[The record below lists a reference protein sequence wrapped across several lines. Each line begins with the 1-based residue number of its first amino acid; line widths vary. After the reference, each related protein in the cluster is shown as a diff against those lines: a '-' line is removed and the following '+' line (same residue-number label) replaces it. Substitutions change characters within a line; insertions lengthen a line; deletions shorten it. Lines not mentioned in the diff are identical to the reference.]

1 LDSNDLV
8 SVLVPVYNSEKF
20 LNESIES
27 VLNQTYK
34 NIEVIAIDDG
44 STDNSL
50 KVLHQYSDR
59 INILSQEN
67 QGLATAINAG
77 INTMKGKWFKWFS
90 PDDVLYP
97 EAIQTLVK
105 AARNLP
111 ENTITY
117 SNWEIVDENGK
128 KLREFSESNFNDLS
142 KFDYNVRLLDGQQV
156 NVNTSL
162 IPCSL
167 FKKGC
172 EFRSLPEQ
180 VAIDH
185 DFFMNAALIFDTKFH
200 LIPTSLIKYR
210 IHKGQ
215 LSHRNI
221 TKTLDY
227 LQKIKNEILSK
238 LDEKERIE
246 YINALK
252 EYKMKKPLSK
262 KAMNVG
268 LKLVSS
274 LPPWVS
280 DNVLTLY
287 LNKLRSSR

>member
-1 LDSNDLV
+1 MDSNDLV
-8 SVLVPVYNSEKF
+8 SVVIPVYNSEKF
-20 LNESIES
+20 LNESIEF

-67 QGLATAINAG
+67 QGLAAAINAG
-77 INTMKGKWFKWFS
+77 IKKMKGKWFKWFS

-105 AARNLP
+105 VARNLP
-111 ENTITY
+111 ENTIIY
-117 SNWEIVDENGK
+117 SNWKIVDENGK
-128 KLREFSESNFNDLS
+128 KLREFFESNFNDLS

-172 EFRSLPEQ
+172 KFRSLPEP
-180 VAIDH
+180 VAIDY
-185 DFFMNAALIFDTKFH
+185 DFF
-200 LIPTSLIKYR
+200 YECR
-210 IHKGQ
+210 
-215 LSHRNI
+215 
-221 TKTLDY
+221 
-227 LQKIKNEILSK
+227 
-238 LDEKERIE
+238 
-246 YINALK
+246 
-252 EYKMKKPLSK
+252 
-262 KAMNVG
+262 
-268 LKLVSS
+268 
-274 LPPWVS
+274 
-280 DNVLTLY
+280 
-287 LNKLRSSR
+287 LNF

>member
-1 LDSNDLV
+1 
-8 SVLVPVYNSEKF
+8 
-20 LNESIES
+20 
-27 VLNQTYK
+27 
-34 NIEVIAIDDG
+34 
-44 STDNSL
+44 
-50 KVLHQYSDR
+50 
-59 INILSQEN
+59 
-67 QGLATAINAG
+67 
-77 INTMKGKWFKWFS
+77 M
-90 PDDVLYP
+90 
-97 EAIQTLVK
+97 K

-128 KLREFSESNFNDLS
+128 KLREFSESNFNDHS

-172 EFRSLPEQ
+172 EFRSLPES
-180 VAIDH
+180 VAIDY
-185 DFFMNAALIFDTKFH
+185 DFFMSAGLIFDTKFH

-227 LQKIKNEILSK
+227 IQKIKNEILSK

-246 YINALK
+246 YINALN
-252 EYKMKKPLSK
+252 EYKMKKSLSK
-262 KAMNVG
+262 KAMNAG

-274 LPPWVS
+274 LPSWVS
-280 DNVLTLY
+280 DNLLTLY